1 MTWPRPHML
10 PAYEVVSKMDSQVGR
25 QTISIGKSMNHKAGT
40 SEVKGGPNLS
50 AKRSWQG
57 KAIIPIT

>member
-1 MTWPRPHML
+1 MTWPRPHVL
-10 PAYEVVSKMDSQVGR
+10 PACEVVSKMGSQVGR
-25 QTISIGKSMNHKAGT
+25 QTISIGKSMIHEAGT
-40 SEVKGGPNLS
+40 SEFKGGPSVL